1 MRLICPNCDAQ
12 YEIADNAI
20 PSDGREVQCSN
31 CGHTWFQEHPY
42 HSSENA
48 TTDDNRIDSLQNDD
62 ILFDDEELTLR
73 QQPARRELHPSVSNI
88 LREEAELEKKARVK
102 IPEDQSAP
110 DPKSEKIEGKNIID
124 DGIMP
129 NTEQL
134 PKSPKKPDVNSHSD
148 QKNRSTG
155 EQNSGNK
162 NTQKVNSSF
171 AYGFNLM
178 ISLALILAIIYFFAP
193 QIAQQ
198 VPQTDPYL
206 SNFVTHV
213 DSMRS
218 WIHTQAIGLL
228 DWLDTMKATQN
239 E

>member
-134 PKSPKKPDVNSHSD
+134 PKSPKKQLSTQTRIPPFPHRQIPSVARLRIGRCPDRIVRVD
-148 QKNRSTG
+148 KLELRSELSRRDEWETR
-155 EQNSGNK
+155 EKVSFFQSG
-162 NTQKVNSSF
+162 QS
-171 AYGFNLM
+171 APRR
-178 ISLALILAIIYFFAP
+178 FAP
-193 QIAQQ
+193 NRIGRAMRDLC
-198 VPQTDPYL
+198 DP
-206 SNFVTHV
+206 V
-213 DSMRS
+213 
-218 WIHTQAIGLL
+218 
-228 DWLDTMKATQN
+228 
-239 E
+239 